1 MTLVTVVPV
10 VPLVPL
16 VTPGKSV
23 GFRKTRET
31 RAPIKEK
38 AANPRHLFLIEPEV
52 SIAKVINLDSSEVS
66 AIMATI
72 IRRKEEIDAEWTK
85 HFEQ

>member
-1 MTLVTVVPV
+1 MPTVFIE
-10 VPLVPL
+10 
-16 VTPGKSV
+16 GKYRYYFFS
-23 GFRKTRET
+23 REEN
-31 RAPIKEK
+31 R
-38 AANPRHLFLIEPEV
+38 RHVHVSSSDGEMKVWLEPEV

>member
-1 MTLVTVVPV
+1 MPTVFIE
-10 VPLVPL
+10 
-16 VTPGKSV
+16 GKYRYYFFS
-23 GFRKTRET
+23 RE
-31 RAPIKEK
+31 E
-38 AANPRHLFLIEPEV
+38 NQRHVHVSSSDGEMKVWLEPEV